1 MIHSS
6 FYKNNTVEDI
16 IRESVK
22 DTKLN
27 IQKSRRDWVR
37 KMLDYY
43 GGNYTRQYIEDY
55 FNSDA
60 FREIPCYNANFT
72 RRFINKMSR
81 IYTVGADRNVS
92 KQYDL
97 LTIKKD
103 ARMKHVERMTRLM
116 GTVATQVIYKEFNG
130 MPYFDYRPVYY
141 FDVHLDDPF
150 TPSSIMYP
158 LLMQPEDISYS
169 QNLEWAYWDKEV
181 YIHYDHN
188 GSIIEEYKHGYGVLP
203 FVFTHREEQVDE
215 FFVDGANDIVDC
227 NEQVNIAMTEMQLG
241 LRFQMFGQPFMT
253 GVDSDKRI
261 ERAGSDQ
268 ILDLPEGATYGIASP
283 AGDINAV
290 IENIKFQL
298 DLVAQN
304 NHLYV
309 QFAQDGGETPSGIAL
324 KIKDLERFE
333 DYQDDIELWK
343 MYEHELYYIEKAIA
357 NYNGITLPEKL
368 KLDFNEPEYPKTVS
382 DQISLDEHRLNHF
395 MLDEP
400 DLLMEYNKDLSR
412 KEAEKI
418 IERNKEAMAE
428 PNEEE
433 MVNNYAKAIKENNG
447 KQKNEENDDK
457 EPEKEENYK

>member
-1 MIHSS
+1 MT
-6 FYKNNTVEDI
+6 NMTVEEI
-16 IRESVK
+16 IKQSVK
-22 DTKLN
+22 EAKQLN
-27 IQKSRRDWVR
+27 QKKRRNWVR
-37 KMLDYY
+37 RMLNYY
-43 GGNYTRQYIEDY
+43 GGNDTKQYIKNY
-55 FNSDA
+55 FSASA
-60 FREIPCYNANFT
+60 FQEIPSYNANFT

-81 IYTVGADRNVS
+81 IYTVGANRNVN
-92 KQYDL
+92 KQYDA

-116 GTVATQVIYKEFNG
+116 GTVATQVIYKEIYG
-130 MPYFDYRPVYY
+130 EPCFDYRPVYY
-141 FDVHLDDPF
+141 FNVHLKDPF

-158 LLMQPEDISYS
+158 LLMQPDDISYIEKC
-169 QNLEWAYWDKEV
+169 EWAYWDESI
-181 YIHYDHN
+181 YAHYDEDGN
-188 GSIIEEYKHGYGVLP
+188 ILEEYEHGYGVLP
-203 FVFTHREEQVDE
+203 FIFTHREEQIDE

-268 ILDLPEGATYGIASP
+268 IIDLPEGATFGIVSP
-283 AGDINAV
+283 AGNIESV
-290 IENIKFQL
+290 IENIKFQV

-333 DYQDDIELWK
+333 DYQDDIELWR
-343 MYEHELYYIEKAIA
+343 MYEHELYYIEKEIA
-357 NYNGITLPEKL
+357 AYNNILLPEKL

-382 DQISLDEHRLNHF
+382 DQISLDEHRLKHH
-395 MLDEP
+395 MLDEVA
-400 DLLMEYNKDLSR
+400 LLMEYNNDLSR

-418 IERNKEAMAE
+418 IGKNKEAM
-428 PNEEE
+428 EETHLQNME
-433 MVNNYAKAIKENNG
+433 TYGFGNSNNKEE
-447 KQKNEENDDK
+447 KPEKVE
-457 EPEKEENYK
+457 EKEENEVY

>member
-1 MIHSS
+1 MI
-6 FYKNNTVEDI
+6 NMTVEDI
-16 IRESVK
+16 IKHSVEEAKLLTQKNRRE
-22 DTKLN
+22 
-27 IQKSRRDWVR
+27 WVR
-37 KMLDYY
+37 RLLNYY
-43 GGNYTRQYIEDY
+43 GGNNTNQYIKD
-55 FNSDA
+55 FFSADA

-72 RRFINKMSR
+72 RRFVNKMSR
-81 IYTVGADRNVS
+81 IYTVGANRNVN
-92 KQYDL
+92 KQYDA
-97 LTIKKD
+97 LTIKKN

-116 GTVATQVIYKEFNG
+116 GTVATQVIYKEIYG
-130 MPYFDYRPVYY
+130 EPCFDYRPVYY
-141 FDVHLDDPF
+141 FNVHLSDPF
-150 TPSSIMYP
+150 TPSAIMYP
-158 LLMQPEDISYS
+158 LLMQPDDVSYIEKC
-169 QNLEWAYWDKEV
+169 EWAYWDDSI
-181 YIHYDHN
+181 YAHYDEDGN
-188 GSIIEEYKHGYGVLP
+188 IIEEYEHGYGVLP
-203 FVFTHREEQVDE
+203 FLFTHREEQIDE

-268 ILDLPEGATYGIASP
+268 IIDLPEGATFGIVSP
-283 AGDINAV
+283 AGNIESV
-290 IENIKFQL
+290 IENIKFQV

-333 DYQDDIELWK
+333 DYQDDIELWR
-343 MYEHELYYIEKAIA
+343 MYEHELYYIEREIA
-357 NYNGITLPEKL
+357 AYNNIKLPEKL

-412 KEAEKI
+412 KEAEKV
-418 IERNKEAMAE
+418 IEKNKESMSE

-447 KQKNEENDDK
+447 KQKNEENNDK

>member
-1 MIHSS
+1 MI
-6 FYKNNTVEDI
+6 NMTVEDI
-16 IRESVK
+16 ITQSVK
-22 DTKLN
+22 ETKQLTQ
-27 IQKSRRDWVR
+27 QKRREWVR
-37 KMLDYY
+37 KMLNYY
-43 GGNYTRQYIEDY
+43 GGNSTAQYIENY
-55 FNSDA
+55 FTADA

-72 RRFINKMSR
+72 RRFVNKMSR
-81 IYTVGADRNVS
+81 IYTVGANRNVN

-141 FDVHLDDPF
+141 FDVHLSDPF
-150 TPSSIMYP
+150 TPSAIMYP
-158 LLMQPEDISYS
+158 LLMQPDDVSYIDKC
-169 QNLEWAYWDKEV
+169 EWAYWDESI
-181 YIHYDHN
+181 YAHYDEN
-188 GSIIEEYKHGYGVLP
+188 GNIIDEYEHGYGILP
-203 FVFTHREEQVDE
+203 FLFTHREEQIDE

-268 ILDLPEGATYGIASP
+268 IIDLPEGATFGIVSP
-283 AGDINAV
+283 AGNIESV
-290 IENIKFQL
+290 IENIKFQV

-333 DYQDDIELWK
+333 DYQDDLELWR
-343 MYEHELYYIEKAIA
+343 MYEHELYYIEREIA
-357 NYNGITLPEKL
+357 AYNNIKLPEKL
-368 KLDFNEPEYPKTVS
+368 KLDFNEPEYPKTVQ
-382 DQISLDEHRLNHF
+382 DQVLLDEHRLKHH
-395 MLDEP
+395 MIDEV
-400 DLLMEYNKDLSR
+400 DLLMEYNNDLSR

-418 IERNKEAMAE
+418 VEKNREAMEDPHLEAME
-428 PNEEE
+428 QGEYEVVEEE
-433 MVNNYAKAIKENNG
+433 GKET
-447 KQKNEENDDK
+447 EEETN
-457 EPEKEENYK
+457 

>member
-1 MIHSS
+1 MTN
-6 FYKNNTVEDI
+6 KTVEAI
-16 IRESVK
+16 ITDSVK
-22 DTKLN
+22 ETKLN
-27 IQKSRRDWVR
+27 KQRARRDWVR

-43 GGNYTRQYIEDY
+43 GGNATTQYIQDY
-55 FNSDA
+55 FSSSA
-60 FREIPCYNANFT
+60 FQEIPCYNANFT
-72 RRFINKMSR
+72 RRFVNKMSR
-81 IYTVGADRNVS
+81 IYTVGANRNVNR
-92 KQYDL
+92 QYEL

-116 GTVATQVIYKEFNG
+116 GTVATQVVYKEFNG

-141 FDVHLDDPF
+141 FDVHLEDPF
-150 TPSSIMYP
+150 TPSAIMYP
-158 LLMQPEDISYS
+158 LLMQPEDINYNK
-169 QNLEWAYWDKEV
+169 NLEWAYWDNSI
-181 YIHYDHN
+181 YAHYDGN
-188 GSIIEEYKHGYGVLP
+188 GNIIDEYEHGYGVLP
-203 FVFTHREEQVDE
+203 FLFTHREEQVDE

-241 LRFQMFGQPFMT
+241 LRFQMFGQPYMT

-268 ILDLPEGATYGIASP
+268 ILDLPEGATYDIASP

-333 DYQDDIELWK
+333 DYQDDIELWR
-343 MYEHELYYIEKAIA
+343 MYEHELYNIEREIA
-357 NYNGITLPEKL
+357 AYNNINLPDKL
-368 KLDFNEPEYPKTVS
+368 KLDFNEPEYPKTIQ
-382 DQISLDEHRLNHF
+382 DQILLDEHRMKHH
-395 MLDEP
+395 MIDEP
-400 DLLMEYNKDLSR
+400 DLLMEYNQDLSR

-418 IERNKEAMAE
+418 VEKNKEVRDEQINGMFGG
-428 PNEEE
+428 
-433 MVNNYAKAIKENNG
+433 EN
-447 KQKNEENDDK
+447 QANEENDL
-457 EPEKEENYK
+457 EIIEEKE

>member
-6 FYKNNTVEDI
+6 FEGKATVEDI
-16 IRESVK
+16 ISESVK

-27 IQKSRRDWVR
+27 IQKARRDWVR
-37 KMLDYY
+37 RMLDYY
-43 GGNYTRQYIEDY
+43 GGNYTNQYIEQY
-55 FNSDA
+55 FDSEA

-81 IYTVGADRNVS
+81 IYTVGANRNVN
-92 KQYDL
+92 KEYDL

-116 GTVATQVIYKEFNG
+116 GTVATQVIYKEYNG
-130 MPYFDYRPVYY
+130 MPYFDYRPIYY
-141 FDVHLDDPF
+141 FDVHLSDPF
-150 TPSSIMYP
+150 TPSAIMYP
-158 LLMQPEDISYS
+158 LLMQPEDISY
-169 QNLEWAYWDKEV
+169 NKNIEWAYWDESI
-181 YIHYDHN
+181 YAHYDSN
-188 GSIIEEYKHGYGVLP
+188 GSIIEEYEHGYGVLP
-203 FVFTHREEQVDE
+203 FIFTHREEQVDE

-241 LRFQMFGQPFMT
+241 LRFQMFGQPYMT
-253 GVDSDKRI
+253 GVDTDKRI

-268 ILDLPEGATYGIASP
+268 ILDLPEGATYNIASP
-283 AGDINAV
+283 AGDLNAV

-333 DYQDDIELWK
+333 DYQDDIELWR
-343 MYEHELYYIEKAIA
+343 MYEHELYHVEREIA
-357 NYNGITLPEKL
+357 AYNNINLPDKL
-368 KLDFNEPEYPKTVS
+368 KLDFNEPEYPKTVQ
-382 DQISLDEHRLNHF
+382 DQVLLDEHRLKHH
-395 MLDEP
+395 MVDES

-418 IERNKEAMAE
+418 VEKNKETRKEAMD
-428 PNEEE
+428 E
-433 MVNNYAKAIKENNG
+433 MFGGNNPLNSENLKED
-447 KQKNEENDDK
+447 EDYDK
-457 EPEKEENYK
+457 ED

>member
-6 FYKNNTVEDI
+6 FEGKATVEDI
-16 IRESVK
+16 ISESVK

-27 IQKSRRDWVR
+27 IQKARRDWVR
-37 KMLDYY
+37 RMLDYY
-43 GGNYTRQYIEDY
+43 GGNYTNQYIEQY
-55 FNSDA
+55 FDSEA

-81 IYTVGADRNVS
+81 IYTVGANRNVN
-92 KQYDL
+92 KEYDL

-116 GTVATQVIYKEFNG
+116 GTVATQVIYKEYNG
-130 MPYFDYRPVYY
+130 MPYFDYRPIYY
-141 FDVHLDDPF
+141 FDAHLSDPF
-150 TPSSIMYP
+150 TPSAIMYP
-158 LLMQPEDISYS
+158 LLMQPEDISY
-169 QNLEWAYWDKEV
+169 NKNIEWAYWDESI
-181 YIHYDHN
+181 YAHYDSN
-188 GSIIEEYKHGYGVLP
+188 GSIIEEYEHGYGVLP
-203 FVFTHREEQVDE
+203 FIFTHREEQVDE

-241 LRFQMFGQPFMT
+241 LRFQMFGQPYMT
-253 GVDSDKRI
+253 GVDTDKRI

-268 ILDLPEGATYGIASP
+268 ILDLPEGATYNIASP
-283 AGDINAV
+283 AGDLNAV

-333 DYQDDIELWK
+333 DYQDDIELWR
-343 MYEHELYYIEKAIA
+343 MYEHELYHVEREIA
-357 NYNGITLPEKL
+357 AYNNINLPDKL
-368 KLDFNEPEYPKTVS
+368 KLDFNEPEYPKTVQ
-382 DQISLDEHRLNHF
+382 DQVLLDEHRLKHH
-395 MLDEP
+395 MVDES

-418 IERNKEAMAE
+418 VEKNKETRKEAMD
-428 PNEEE
+428 E
-433 MVNNYAKAIKENNG
+433 MFGGNNPLNSENLKED
-447 KQKNEENDDK
+447 EDYDK
-457 EPEKEENYK
+457 ED